1 MTKIDVEKLRWEL
14 EKELGTDDKLLIL
27 NVCERCE
34 NKTIS
39 INRPESWIGDEA
51 TFNIV

>member
-1 MTKIDVEKLRWEL
+1 MRWEL
-14 EKELGTDDKLLIL
+14 EKDLSIDDKLLIL

-39 INRPESWIGDEA
+39 LNRPESWMQEDK
-51 TFNIV
+51 TFDFA